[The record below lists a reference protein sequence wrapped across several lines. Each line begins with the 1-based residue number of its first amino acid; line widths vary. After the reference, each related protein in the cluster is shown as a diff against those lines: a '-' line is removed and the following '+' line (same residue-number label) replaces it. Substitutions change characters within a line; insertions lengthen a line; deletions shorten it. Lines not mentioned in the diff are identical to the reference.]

1 MELQKKG
8 QLLIIS
14 ERLLGGGGREGEESF
29 IRGSGPQDTRA
40 GYYRI
45 LKQDILQDTIGYYR
59 ILEQDTTGYYRIL
72 QDTKGYY
79 RIL

>member
-14 ERLLGGGGREGEESF
+14 ERVLLFWGEGEGRGGGESF

-45 LKQDILQDTIGYYR
+45 L
-59 ILEQDTTGYYRIL
+59 EQDTTGYYRIL
-72 QDTKGYY
+72 QDTRAGYY